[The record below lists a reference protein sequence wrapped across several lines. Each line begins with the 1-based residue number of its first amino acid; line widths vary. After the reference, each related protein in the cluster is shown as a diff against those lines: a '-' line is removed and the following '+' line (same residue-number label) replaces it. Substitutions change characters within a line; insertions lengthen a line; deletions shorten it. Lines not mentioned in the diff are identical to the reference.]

1 MWPLTIINVATYY
14 YYFFLIFN
22 FLNTPG
28 SKDSRGEKLKK
39 AKIKMSD
46 GHRSGRSTGRVS
58 CKSMELKRCSM
69 IEMHWNNYYFYHR

>member
-28 SKDSRGEKLKK
+28 SKDPRGKKLKK
-39 AKIKMSD
+39 
-46 GHRSGRSTGRVS
+46 
-58 CKSMELKRCSM
+58 LKPG
-69 IEMHWNNYYFYHR
+69 WNGYVPISYSARKVPWSRYYYNYYYFYPL